1 MGLWKK
7 RDVFHCLVN
16 FANFSPF
23 KMRRRIS
30 IRGRVH
36 PSVRPLVRP
45 LVRLSVRLSRVIF
58 RRVLDVS
65 CAVYPALFISLPA
78 RFNENVKNL
87 ARLKMSKRH
96 IGLWLVYEYVTN
108 SHDESVLHVIN
119 GES

>member
-16 FANFSPF
+16 FTNFSPF

-45 LVRLSVRLSRVIF
+45 LVRLSRVIF
-58 RRVLDVS
+58 RRLLDVS
-65 CAVYPALFISLPA
+65 CAVYSALFISLPA
-78 RFNENVKNL
+78 RFNENIENL
-87 ARLKMSKRH
+87 ACLKMSKRH